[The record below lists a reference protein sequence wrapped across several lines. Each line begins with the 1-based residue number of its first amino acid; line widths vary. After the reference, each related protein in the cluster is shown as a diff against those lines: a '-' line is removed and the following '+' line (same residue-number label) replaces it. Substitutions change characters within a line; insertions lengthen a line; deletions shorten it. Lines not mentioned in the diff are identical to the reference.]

1 MSSLKRITALSDE
14 VSKNSKLL
22 TEYLASKGLEA
33 ASFDVDGLD
42 EYPIN
47 PNDEEPFK
55 ARLDLIAATKE
66 LHDLSLGPKE
76 SLRYLAWDVS
86 TYPASGVSHL
96 TNALSL
102 STNSPFKP
110 YTSSKSLKQSLCLA
124 QSPTMISLKKSTF
137 QC

>member
-14 VSKNSKLL
+14 ISKNSKIL

-86 TYPASGVSHL
+86 TLQVEQL
-96 TNALSL
+96 T
-102 STNSPFKP
+102 
-110 YTSSKSLKQSLCLA
+110 
-124 QSPTMISLKKSTF
+124 
-137 QC
+137 